1 MSLINADWGAFFH
14 WNCAN
19 WVSAVCQG
27 KRKWNDHMGWFLPE
41 PGLEM
46 VSIPYPL
53 AKLSVTWLQSSC
65 RGRWKQRNSVFLYI
79 QNFQDYK
86 VFNNMCF

>member
-53 AKLSVTWLQSSC
+53 AKLSVTWLQ
-65 RGRWKQRNSVFLYI
+65 LYI